1 MLSRAKSPH
10 FDINTVPSAGAGW
23 KINVPERV
31 EQLRTYLRE
40 NTYPAQ
46 QKNII
51 AVIEMDERK
60 ELPKPNTHR
69 VCLQDGKVIESRVD
83 NWLKM
88 EEPVW
93 TEVLVCLRQCTP
105 LSTTNLSNLW
115 MYSHRRWPRGIADD
129 STYYHHYHYCFR
141 Y

>member
-1 MLSRAKSPH
+1 MQPFEVPSFGPLLDAETFKKRYLTDDPIPN
-10 FDINTVPSAGAGW
+10 FDINAVPSAGAGW

-51 AVIEMDERK
+51 AVLEMYERK

-69 VCLQDGKVIESRVD
+69 VCLQDGKVIDSTID

-88 EEPVW
+88 EPIW
-93 TEVLVCLRQCTP
+93 TEVCLRQCTRIY
-105 LSTTNLSNLW
+105 LICNTRVTS
-115 MYSHRRWPRGIADD
+115 GK
-129 STYYHHYHYCFR
+129 
-141 Y
+141 